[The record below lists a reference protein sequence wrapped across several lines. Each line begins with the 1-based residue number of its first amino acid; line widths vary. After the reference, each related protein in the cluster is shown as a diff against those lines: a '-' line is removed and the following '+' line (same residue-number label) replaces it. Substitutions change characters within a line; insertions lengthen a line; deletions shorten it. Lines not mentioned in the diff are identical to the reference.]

1 MAKFKC
7 VHSGCIYEWT
17 EPEMVENMRLH
28 AEYTEIVA
36 GPPTAPAPVAPSKEA
51 PKPKPKK
58 EVK

>member
-7 VHSGCIYEWT
+7 VHSGCVYELT
-17 EPEMVENMRLH
+17 EPEAIENMRLH
-28 AEYTEIVA
+28 AEYEEVA
-36 GPPTAPAPVAPSKEA
+36 VPAPVAVEA

>member
-7 VHSGCIYEWT
+7 VHSGCVYELL
-17 EPEMVENMRLH
+17 EEEAIENMRLH
-28 AEYTEIVA
+28 AEYEELVEE
-36 GPPTAPAPVAPSKEA
+36 APVAVSKEA